1 MTQHLTSLVL
11 SNSYLKIIGYVSIW
25 CIFLCGSTAALAGNS
40 LSPTTHGSQ
49 PTEIRIGV
57 LAMRGDAKTLKAWTP
72 TANYLTK
79 EVKGFH
85 FIIVPLD
92 NDNMADA
99 VRNNTVDFVLSNP
112 ASYAS
117 LEATQGLSRIVT
129 LRNRRM
135 GGTYTTF
142 GALIFTRADR
152 MDIKTLKDLVGKRFM
167 AVHPDAFGGWW
178 MALKTFKDN
187 GLDPENDFK
196 QIIFNGFPQDNIV
209 LAVRDGLADAG
220 TVRTDILERMVQ
232 EGKIKREDFR
242 ILNQQNTPG
251 FPFAH
256 STELYPEWA
265 FATTKHAPEHLAQ
278 RIAVALLSLPSDS
291 PIPRAANTA
300 GWTVPLDYQ
309 PVHALMKELRVGP
322 YKNLGKFSFNDVFKK
337 YEAWI
342 IVVAILLFGMTVT
355 TLYVAKLNKKLNQ
368 SKQSL
373 EQSKES
379 LENEIIE
386 RKRAENA
393 EHRQAERIQAL
404 YEVSAKS
411 GLSFDE
417 QIDETLKLGCRL
429 FGLEIGRVCEINPA
443 ANVNKILNVIAPSD
457 LPLSKNQ
464 KMQLSNT
471 MCGLTF
477 EQDQPLVLRHIA
489 NTEYSTHQGYLTSKL
504 ESYIGTSIWVNN
516 KKFGTINFASFKPN
530 TLLKE
535 SDRDL
540 LGLMA
545 QWVSVAL
552 ERKQAELELQEA
564 KNTAEVANHA
574 KSAFLASMSHE
585 LRTPLNAIIGYGEMI
600 LEDLPDQEDHL
611 RPDLNKITNAGKNL
625 LNLINSVLD
634 LSKIEAGKMTVTIDD
649 FNIQNLVNEVVDTIH
664 PMAVKNNNL
673 LKLNVI
679 GTVSTMTSDMT
690 KIRQNLLNLLSN
702 ACKFTV
708 NGIISLEV
716 TSKQVKEDEWLV
728 FKVSDTGMGISKE
741 DADTL
746 FDEFTQV
753 DSKYTRGTTGTG
765 LGLAITRKFCR
776 LLGGD
781 IQLSSKLNAGSIF
794 TMELPRHYDKDRS
807 QNDLVINLP
816 KLKSVQS

>member
-1 MTQHLTSLVL
+1 
-11 SNSYLKIIGYVSIW
+11 
-25 CIFLCGSTAALAGNS
+25 
-40 LSPTTHGSQ
+40 
-49 PTEIRIGV
+49 
-57 LAMRGDAKTLKAWTP
+57 
-72 TANYLTK
+72 
-79 EVKGFH
+79 
-85 FIIVPLD
+85 
-92 NDNMADA
+92 
-99 VRNNTVDFVLSNP
+99 
-112 ASYAS
+112 
-117 LEATQGLSRIVT
+117 
-129 LRNRRM
+129 
-135 GGTYTTF
+135 
-142 GALIFTRADR
+142 
-152 MDIKTLKDLVGKRFM
+152 M

-209 LAVRDGLADAG
+209 FAVRDGLADAG

-242 ILNQQNTPG
+242 ILNQQHTPG

-265 FATTKHAPEHLAQ
+265 FATTKHAPEQLAQ
-278 RIAVALLSLPSDS
+278 RIAVALLSLPADS

-322 YKNLGKFSFNDVFKK
+322 YKNLGKFSFKDVFKK

-342 IVVAILLFGMTVT
+342 LVVGSLLFGMALT
-355 TLYVAKLNKKLNQ
+355 TLYVSKLNAKLSQ

-373 EQSKES
+373 EQSKEN
-379 LENEIIE
+379 LENEILD
-386 RKRAENA
+386 RKRAESA
-393 EHRQAERIQAL
+393 EHRQAERIREL

-443 ANVNKILNVIAPSD
+443 TNVNKILNIIAPEN
-457 LPLSKNQ
+457 LPLAKNQ
-464 KMQLSNT
+464 TLQLSKT
-471 MCGLTF
+471 MCGVTF
-477 EQDQPLVLRHIA
+477 EQDRPLVLRQIS
-489 NTEYSTHQGYLTSKL
+489 NTEFSTHQAYLTSKL
-504 ESYIGTSIWVNN
+504 EAYIGTSIWVNN
-516 KKFGTINFASFKPN
+516 KKFGTINFASFTPN
-530 TLLKE
+530 TQLQE

-552 ERKQAELELQEA
+552 ERKQAEFELQEA
-564 KNTAEVANHA
+564 KNTAEIANHA

-600 LEDLPDQEDHL
+600 LDDLPEQEGSI
-611 RPDLNKITNAGKNL
+611 RPDLLKITNAGKNL

-634 LSKIEAGKMTVTIDD
+634 LSKIEAGKMTVSVDTFDV
-649 FNIQNLVNEVVDTIH
+649 QNLVNEVVDTIH

-673 LKLNVI
+673 LKLNMI
-679 GTVSTMTSDMT
+679 GNNTTMTSDMT

-708 NGIISLEV
+708 NGVISLQV
-716 TSKQVKEDEWLV
+716 TSKPVNGEDWIV
-728 FKVSDTGMGISKE
+728 FTVSDTGMGISKE
-741 DADTL
+741 DAENL

-753 DSKYTRGTTGTG
+753 NSKFTRGTTGTG

-781 IQLSSKLNAGSIF
+781 IQLSSQLNAGATF
-794 TMELPRHYDKDRS
+794 TMELPRQFNRILSNNYIP
-807 QNDLVINLP
+807 NNLLP
-816 KLKSVQS
+816 LKSNQS